1 MNANRKAFLLMIQ
14 QAEGTSTSPITR
26 AAGYDVIV
34 TGSDGRPEVFTDFSR
49 HPFAD
54 GRPAKQVRP
63 GLWSTA
69 SGAYQQKLANW
80 LHYAPLLALPDFGPA
95 SQDAIALR
103 QIAEFGGLAFVDAG
117 RVEAAIVKVAPL
129 WASLPGAGYQQ
140 PEHSLAQVCAFY
152 ERAGGL
158 LHA

>member
-1 MNANRKAFLLMIQ
+1 MNPNRRAFLLMIQ
-14 QAEGTSTSPITR
+14 RAEGTSTSPATR
-26 AAGYDVIV
+26 AVGYDVIV
-34 TGSDGRPEVFTDFSR
+34 TGIDGRPEVFDDFSR
-49 HPFAD
+49 HPFAG

-103 QIAEFGGLAFVDAG
+103 QIAEFGALAFVDAG
-117 RVEAAIVKVAPL
+117 RIETAIGKVAPL
-129 WASLPGAGYQQ
+129 WASLPGAGYRQ

-152 ERAGGL
+152 EQAGGVVG
-158 LHA
+158 A